1 MIRTIKLYGDLAD
14 ICGDSIKLSAN
25 CLYDVI
31 AGIRANFPQTNDLFD
46 GGKCR
51 ISAGLQK
58 DNETPK
64 WVSEQNCN
72 EILEGINTI
81 HFGIVVTGA
90 GIETAM
96 LIYGYFTAAG
106 LGTILSVALTAIS
119 VVAIQVAVGLAV
131 GAISK
136 MFAPKQ
142 SRNDKEPKEDKSY
155 KLSGPGQQKG
165 IGTTIPLLY
174 GRYRGGSCIISQSV
188 VSERLVS
195 AIGDSIS
202 VRKGT
207 QSLNLLANDGA
218 GDGAYI
224 SSCTAGAIGAAIP
237 IFGGNGNYMTVAANG
252 DLVVVIATEPPHTME
267 TKFSYTAAKPGTI
280 GDVNSTNSSTTEV
293 NVKYA
298 KPYSFNNNN

>member
-1 MIRTIKLYGDLAD
+1 MIRTIKLYGELAD
-14 ICGDSIKLSAN
+14 ICGDSIRLSAN

-31 AGIRANFPQTNDLFD
+31 AGIRANFPQTNALFD

-58 DNETPK
+58 DHETPK

-72 EILEGINTI
+72 EVLEGINTI

-90 GIETAM
+90 GIELAM
-96 LIYGYFTAAG
+96 MIYGYFTAAG
-106 LGTILSVALTAIS
+106 FGTILSVALTAIS
-119 VVAIQVAVGLAV
+119 MIAIQVAVGLVV

-155 KLSGPGQQKG
+155 NLSGPGQQKG

-188 VSERLVS
+188 VSERLVT

-202 VRKGT
+202 VKKGT
-207 QSLNLLANDGA
+207 QSVNLLANDGA

-224 SSCTAGAIGAAIP
+224 SSCTAGAIGASIP
-237 IFGGNGNYMTVAANG
+237 IFGGNGNYMTIAANG
-252 DLVVVIATEPPHTME
+252 DLVVVIATEPPNTME
-267 TKFSYTAAKPGTI
+267 TKFSYTAAKPGVF

-293 NVKYA
+293 KVKYA
-298 KPYSFNNNN
+298 KQYSFNNNN